1 MSLVSNLCHSLSLSL
16 SFMILTLLRRVLVS
30 LFYRLFLNLNLSD
43 LFSWLHWCYTFNKNP
58 LEVTFALF
66 GAGISGGIQFLCF
79 ITSDINLDHLDKVMS
94 STVFYDKCM
103 IFQFVVIN
111 ALWDYVISI
120 LWGYAIIQF
129 ILYILPLILIPSV
142 VLACNNYYSSIYL
155 MIIFI
160 FSLFSIYSLT
170 EIPL

>member
-1 MSLVSNLCHSLSLSL
+1 
-16 SFMILTLLRRVLVS
+16 MILTLLKSSVS

-43 LFSWLHWCYTFNKNP
+43 LSHDYTG
-58 LEVTFALF
+58 VTHLTRTLGSDICSFR
-66 GAGISGGIQFLCF
+66 AGISGGIQFLCF

-103 IFQFVVIN
+103 IFQFVIN
-111 ALWDYVISI
+111 KCLVGLCNINTLRLCKYTVYIIYSPINFNSISGS
-120 LWGYAIIQF
+120 L
-129 ILYILPLILIPSV
+129 SH
-142 VLACNNYYSSIYL
+142 NYYSSIYL

-170 EIPL
+170 EISTVRKRSPSYLFIYS